1 MGSIAQWFTL
11 FAYSL
16 PELFGFGIA
25 LALLATNARAG
36 AARRLGMIGI
46 GAMLCVS
53 LLGLGL
59 GIYQQILIANANA
72 AGDHVSIQR
81 MFSILSAVRIALN
94 LISMGGLLA
103 VVWGLCTATR
113 AVANEDDNLNA
124 P

>member
-1 MGSIAQWFTL
+1 MGSMMQWLTI

-16 PELFGFGIA
+16 PELFGLGIA
-25 LALLATNARAG
+25 LALLATTARPG
-36 AARRLGMIGI
+36 PARRLGLLGI

-53 LLGLGL
+53 LLGLAL
-59 GIYQQILIANANA
+59 GIYQQILIANA

-103 VVWGLCTATR
+103 VVWALCSASR
-113 AVANEDDNLNA
+113 AAASDDDNLKS
-124 P
+124 

>member
-1 MGSIAQWFTL
+1 MGSMVQSLTL
-11 FAYSL
+11 LAYSL
-16 PELFGFGIA
+16 PELFGLGIA
-25 LALLATNARAG
+25 LALLATNARPG
-36 AARRLGMIGI
+36 PARRLGLIGI
-46 GAMLCVS
+46 GAMLGVS

-59 GIYQQILIANANA
+59 SVYQQILIANA

-113 AVANEDDNLNA
+113 AVANEDDNLKA

>member
-1 MGSIAQWFTL
+1 MGSMVQWVTL
-11 FAYSL
+11 LAYSL
-16 PELFGFGIA
+16 PELFGLGIA
-25 LALLATNARAG
+25 LALLATTARPG
-36 AARRLGMIGI
+36 PARRLGLIGI
-46 GAMLCVS
+46 GAMLGVS

-59 GIYQQILIANANA
+59 GIYQQILIANA

-94 LISMGGLLA
+94 LVSMGGLLA

-113 AVANEDDNLNA
+113 AVANEDDNLKA

>member
-1 MGSIAQWFTL
+1 MGSMVQWLTL
-11 FAYSL
+11 LAYSL
-16 PELFGFGIA
+16 PELFGLGIA
-25 LALLATNARAG
+25 LALLTTTAKPG
-36 AARRLGMIGI
+36 PARRLGLIGI

-59 GIYQQILIANANA
+59 GIYQQILIANA

-94 LISMGGLLA
+94 LVSMGGLLA
-103 VVWGLCTATR
+103 VVWGLCSATR
-113 AVANEDDNLNA
+113 TVANEDDRLES

>member
-1 MGSIAQWFTL
+1 MGSMVQWLTL
-11 FAYSL
+11 LAYSL
-16 PELFGFGIA
+16 PELFGLGIA
-25 LALLATNARAG
+25 LALLTTTARPG
-36 AARRLGMIGI
+36 PARRLGLIGI

-59 GIYQQILIANANA
+59 GIYQQILIANA

-81 MFSILSAVRIALN
+81 MFSILSAVRIVLN
-94 LISMGGLLA
+94 LVSMGGVLT

-113 AVANEDDNLNA
+113 AVANEDDNLKA